1 MNTAASERR
10 ETLLVI
16 DNDDVFAGVL
26 AAALAKRGFRAL
38 TAPNMDETLRLLRN
52 ETPSKAVI
60 DLRLGST
67 SGLQLLPILKASNP
81 AIQIV
86 VLSGFAT
93 LETATAA
100 LRLGAC
106 HYLAKPVDA
115 DEIVAAFSQP

>member
-1 MNTAASERR
+1 MNTAANERR

-16 DNDDVFAGVL
+16 DNDDVFAEVL
-26 AAALAKRGFRAL
+26 ATALGKRGFRAL

-52 ETPSKAVI
+52 EAPSKAVI
-60 DLRLGST
+60 DLRLGTT
-67 SGLQLLPILKASNP
+67 SGLQFLPILKASNP

-86 VLSGFAT
+86 VLSSFSTFEMAAT
-93 LETATAA
+93 A

-115 DEIVAAFSQP
+115 DEIVAAFSQI